1 MRAAT
6 SETQRTDGPAALDPG
21 LSIVVPVYNSGP
33 ALPLLHEALI
43 AELPALGLPFELI
56 FVEDHGSDDSW
67 TVIRGLAAR
76 DPHVRGLRM
85 NRNFGQHA
93 ALLCGIRAAR
103 FDRLVTMDD
112 DLQHHPRELPRLL
125 AELRDGVDVVYGSP
139 EQERHGFLRDMA
151 SVMTKSALA
160 SAMGH
165 PIAHHT
171 SALRAFR
178 THLRD
183 AFADYHNP
191 SVSIDVLLSW
201 ATDAFVAIRVPHH
214 NRAFGTS
221 NYTLRKLVKH
231 ALNMTTG
238 FGTAPLHFATT
249 LGFLFTVVGFVL
261 FVYVLFGA
269 LFLGS
274 PVQGFPFLAS
284 AISMFSGVQLLSLGI
299 IGEYVGRIFERTG
312 SRPAYFVAQATRP
325 SEAGSR
331 TVPEDAAA

>member
-6 SETQRTDGPAALDPG
+6 FDQHRAERHITLEPG
-21 LSIVVPVYNSGP
+21 LSIVIPVYNSGP
-33 ALPLLHEALI
+33 ALPLLHQALL
-43 AELPALGLPFELI
+43 EEMPNLGMPFEVI

-67 TVIRGLAAR
+67 AVIRGLAAG
-76 DPHVRGLRM
+76 DPRVRGLRM

-93 ALLCGIRAAR
+93 ALLCGIREAR

-112 DLQHHPRELPRLL
+112 DLQHHPRELGKLL
-125 AELRDGVDVVYGSP
+125 AALTDEIDVVYGSP
-139 EQERHGFLRDMA
+139 ERERHGLLRDMA
-151 SVMTKSALA
+151 SILTKSALA

-165 PIAHHT
+165 GIAHEV
-171 SALRAFR
+171 SALRLFR

-191 SVSIDVLLSW
+191 SVSVDVLLSW
-201 ATDAFVAIRVPHH
+201 ATNAFAAIRVPHH
-214 NRAFGTS
+214 ERAFGAS
-221 NYTLRKLVKH
+221 NYTLSKLVKH

-249 LGFLFTVVGFVL
+249 LGFLFTLVGFVL
-261 FVYVLFGA
+261 FLYVFVRA
-269 LFLGS
+269 IFFGS

-312 SRPAYFVAQATRP
+312 SRPAYFVSQATP
-325 SEAGSR
+325 
-331 TVPEDAAA
+331 PHDAAARRDNLPAA